1 MGCTNC
7 YSGDMWWVLVW
18 VGLKGFVMGRVIK
31 FRGYDEENKTWRYGF
46 YYKGTNG
53 GARIAS
59 YIIADDGL
67 MYYIHSEKSIG
78 QFTGL
83 TDKNGV
89 DIYEGDILSFH
100 VDWAEQPNKEV
111 VFDDEFHS
119 YVLLSGI
126 EKEWVAKGSN
136 HYKYWTTDEDN
147 IYLLHQAE
155 SYDCE
160 VIGNIHQS
168 PELLK

>member
-1 MGCTNC
+1 M
-7 YSGDMWWVLVW
+7 S
-18 VGLKGFVMGRVIK
+18 RVIK
-31 FRGYDEENKTWRYGF
+31 FRAWDGIRKRMMTSPKFVEFRFNNKGRLDAVNYNP
-46 YYKGTNG
+46 KG
-53 GARIAS
+53 
-59 YIIADDGL
+59 GL
-67 MYYIHSEKSIG
+67 QNLELM

-89 DIYEGDILSFH
+89 DIYESDILAFH

-111 VFDDEFHS
+111 IFDDEFHS

-160 VIGNIHQS
+160 VIGNIYQH

>member
-7 YSGDMWWVLVW
+7 YSGYMWWVLVW
-18 VGLKGFVMGRVIK
+18 VGFKGFVMGRVIK

-83 TDKNGV
+83 ADKNGV
-89 DIYEGDILSFH
+89 EVYEGGIVDDKFDCGQLFTISYDDKRACFIGTDIL
-100 VDWAEQPNKEV
+100 KEPIYSNTRRFV
-111 VFDDEFHS
+111 RD
-119 YVLLSGI
+119 LSI
-126 EKEWVAKGSN
+126 YPEA
-136 HYKYWTTDEDN
+136 TT
-147 IYLLHQAE
+147 IGL
-155 SYDCE
+155 
-160 VIGNIHQS
+160 VIGNIHQN